1 MMDDEKNNDGY
12 DTNTNY
18 NIHKII
24 NCIMLKTFYFHFK
37 AFTTLVSNALQI
49 AVINGFGDF
58 ILFLGK
64 CFVTATTGSIAL
76 LFMRQDPKLHFY
88 AIPIF
93 VVCVFSFFI
102 AHCIIS
108 LYEVIIIFYIYLFN

>member
-1 MMDDEKNNDGY
+1 MY
-12 DTNTNY
+12 
-18 NIHKII
+18 II
-24 NCIMLKTFYFHFK
+24 VHVYYCQLCNKRFINFIYFK

-64 CFVTATTGSIAL
+64 CFVTAATGSIAL
-76 LFMRQDPKLHFY
+76 LLMRQDPKLHFY
-88 AIPIF
+88 AIPILI
-93 VVCVFSFFI
+93 VCVFSFFI

-108 LYEVIIIFYIYLFN
+108 LYEVNHIYFFVYTCNILLTFYKHAID